1 MTPGVLAEGQKAWA
15 GAGPAEG
22 LRPLTH
28 PLLLDG
34 LRCRKGASTPAA
46 HRSPPSLFQHL
57 PPHRVLPK
65 VPQGTKAHETGY
77 LAEFQFRPPILRARG
92 QGPLT
97 KLTSANLQ
105 GDMTSR

>member
-1 MTPGVLAEGQKAWA
+1 MSEGCLHA
-15 GAGPAEG
+15 G
-22 LRPLTH
+22 RPL
-28 PLLLDG
+28 L
-34 LRCRKGASTPAA
+34 S
-46 HRSPPSLFQHL
+46 PSLFQHL